1 MKLFEKLYVIT
12 INYITIYNFR
22 NLSWSFSI
30 VPSIHKNSFWEL
42 LENHRILKV
51 YSRIFREIKYRIEYL
66 EKLHL

>member
-22 NLSWSFSI
+22 NLSLSFSI
-30 VPSIHKNSFWEL
+30 VPSIHKNNFWEL